1 MDESKIVDGNFYFIE
16 DKYFEDV
23 KDLNF
28 NNKLMSNKETIN
40 GQVHDRPCFYSIVDK
55 YSGIYWLIPISS
67 KIDKFQDIY
76 NDKVKKRNGKDIDTI
91 VFGYV
96 LGKRKAFLIQNMFPI
111 LSIYIKNEYIDNA
124 TKKPVFINDKLKK
137 ILNQKAKKVLS
148 LQRNGH
154 KLIFPNVLEIEK
166 RLLLMMGSTE
176 VATTTPKD

>member
-16 DKYFEDV
+16 EKYYEDV

-40 GQVHDRPCFYSIVDK
+40 GQVHDRPCFYSIADTN
-55 YSGIYWLIPISS
+55 GIYWLIPISS
-67 KIDKFQDIY
+67 QVDKYQAIY
-76 NDKVKKRNGKDIDTI
+76 NQKAKKYKEVDTI

-96 LGKRKAFLIQNMFPI
+96 LGNKRAFLIQNMFPI
-111 LSIYIKNEYIDNA
+111 IPFYITNEYIDKITNQ
-124 TKKPVFINDKLKK
+124 PVLINDKLKK
-137 ILNQKAKKVLS
+137 TLNQKAKKVLL

-176 VATTTPKD
+176 AAATVPKD